1 MKIMNAF
8 FALVLF
14 LGLACSDNPTNP
26 KSSNN
31 SPSDHTVN
39 KHGVMHK
46 SGLTNPAANCV
57 ECHGSDLKGGSAGVS
72 CYSCH
77 GKKW

>member
-1 MKIMNAF
+1 MMKKLLMI
-8 FALVLF
+8 LTVVLLF
-14 LGLACSDNPTNP
+14 LAACGKDPV
-26 KSSNN
+26 SSSGN

-39 KHGVMHK
+39 KHRVMHK
-46 SGLTNPAANCV
+46 SGLTNPTTNCV
-57 ECHGSDLKGGSAGVS
+57 SCHGPDLKGGDVGVS